1 MEKKRYYVSM
11 RRFIILSSFIIG
23 FVSFFIS
30 YKKKED
36 TSLLDKLE
44 QMMCRTKMNV
54 HCDPFYGYQIHY
66 PAFFEQVPDSLIH
79 ETGCCQFYFGNM
91 LKIAQTAFVIT
102 NFEGFTVQQGMEYF
116 AMEQHATERRCG
128 SDYFLLSGPL
138 YINHRPVEGYRFYA
152 KYVQRQKLWFV
163 QSLSYPASCTR
174 AVSRLI
180 EQIDDWQ
187 VWE

>member
-1 MEKKRYYVSM
+1 MEKKRYYVGM

-30 YKKKED
+30 YNKKED
-36 TSLLDKLE
+36 ASLPDKLE

-54 HCDPFYGYQIHY
+54 HCDPFYGYMIHY

-102 NFEGFTVQQGMEYF
+102 NFEGFTVRQGMEHF

-138 YINHRPVEGYRFYA
+138 YINQALVCA
-152 KYVQRQKLWFV
+152 VFV
-163 QSLSYPASCTR
+163 LSCELHTCCFTTY
-174 AVSRLI
+174 
-180 EQIDDWQ
+180 
-187 VWE
+187 

>member
-1 MEKKRYYVSM
+1 
-11 RRFIILSSFIIG
+11 
-23 FVSFFIS
+23 
-30 YKKKED
+30 
-36 TSLLDKLE
+36 
-44 QMMCRTKMNV
+44 MMCRTKMNV

-91 LKIAQTAFVIT
+91 LKIAQIAFIVT
-102 NFEGFTVQQGMEYF
+102 NLEGFTVRQGMEHF
-116 AMEQHATERRCG
+116 AIEQHATERRCG
-128 SDYFLLSGPL
+128 NDYFILSGPL

-180 EQIDDWQ
+180 EQIDNWQ